1 MDPAP
6 PARPCSAHDSHAVS
20 TPTTH
25 LGTTSVSAHK
35 DGVSMHTSSFA
46 MSDVGEF
53 KPLREQPS
61 AQHLESLRLR
71 KAYLATQGEVRVV
84 NGAGSK

>member
-1 MDPAP
+1 
-6 PARPCSAHDSHAVS
+6 
-20 TPTTH
+20 
-25 LGTTSVSAHK
+25 
-35 DGVSMHTSSFA
+35 MHTSSFA

-84 NGAGSK
+84 NGAGGK